1 MVSGGCACA
10 CPCLR
15 VYVVEEGCTGVRRTT
30 AGRPW
35 CRGAGEGQRD
45 APLTWWDSESW
56 TSLLWGK
63 KCTWILFL
71 LHSFFPFFGFHK
83 RETICVVCNGE
94 RQIQEELQV
103 FLEAE
108 ERGRDPVLNSAL
120 FLGSEAWLQ
129 WSSVRGL
136 LCRAGLSLGTQ
147 AWCQS
152 PGRNLASDGAHGH
165 VLCVFPILCVS
176 SDPWLQAPRILSY
189 SYGPKLWRSYS

>member
-1 MVSGGCACA
+1 MHRHQADHSWEALMERGMEGT
-10 CPCLR
+10 
-15 VYVVEEGCTGVRRTT
+15 EGCTTDMMGLRKLKVS
-30 AGRPW
+30 PV
-35 CRGAGEGQRD
+35 GEKMHMN
-45 APLTWWDSESW
+45 T
-56 TSLLWGK
+56 LLA
-63 KCTWILFL
+63 TLIF
-71 LHSFFPFFGFHK
+71 SFFGFHK

-147 AWCQS
+147 A
-152 PGRNLASDGAHGH
+152 
-165 VLCVFPILCVS
+165 
-176 SDPWLQAPRILSY
+176 
-189 SYGPKLWRSYS
+189 